1 MNLNLRVLWLW
12 AVRNNSS
19 KTNSREVL
27 PSRHAGGALAD
38 EQLLVPSTFADGASF
53 SSCAASDGK
62 LEQEQQQPR
71 SSHPGESAFYTGR
84 APRGC

>member
-38 EQLLVPSTFADGASF
+38 EQLLVQALLQMELRSAAVLPAMAS
-53 SSCAASDGK
+53 
-62 LEQEQQQPR
+62 
-71 SSHPGESAFYTGR
+71 
-84 APRGC
+84 